1 MTSSSLLSITT
12 FMYFGT
18 ALGYLVALVF
28 RSRGT
33 AKYSGYL
40 AWITTVV
47 QTAAIVI
54 RWVESYQLGIGHAPM
69 TNMYESLIFFAWC
82 IVLAY
87 LLLELK
93 YDHPGLGAAVVP
105 FAFLAMA
112 YASFGQDTGIKPL
125 IPALKSNWL
134 IAHVVT
140 CFLGYAAF
148 ALACGTGLI
157 YLFFGK
163 EDSRTR
169 MLPGKDVLEEVIYQ
183 TVLVGFLLLTAGI
196 ATGAVWADQAWGT
209 YWSWDPQGNLVADH
223 LVRLRGHDPRPAH
236 ARLAGQAR
244 RLDVPD
250 RIRGGAVHLL
260 RGEPAPGRTS
270 LLRLNQGG
278 PWGSPDSWPI

>member
-12 FMYFGT
+12 FLYFGT

-28 RSRGT
+28 KSPKT
-33 AKYSGYL
+33 AKLSSYL
-40 AWITTVV
+40 AWITTAV
-47 QTAAIVI
+47 QTAAIII
-54 RWVESYQLGIGHAPM
+54 RWVESYHLGVGHAPM

-93 YDHPGLGAAVVP
+93 YDHRGLGAAIAP

-148 ALACGTGLI
+148 AVACGSGII
-157 YLFFGK
+157 YLFFGRD
-163 EDSRTR
+163 DSKNR
-169 MLPGKDVLEEVIYQ
+169 MLPGRDILEEVIYQ

-209 YWSWDPQGNLVADH
+209 YWSWDPKETWSLITWFVYA
-223 LVRLRGHDPRPAH
+223 VMIH
-236 ARLAGQAR
+236 ARLMRGWRGRRIAWMSLIGFGTVLFTYFGVNMLLAGLHSYA
-244 RLDVPD
+244 
-250 RIRGGAVHLL
+250 
-260 RGEPAPGRTS
+260 
-270 LLRLNQGG
+270 
-278 PWGSPDSWPI
+278 

>member
-1 MTSSSLLSITT
+1 MNSSTLLSATT
-12 FMYFGT
+12 FLYFAT

-28 RSRGT
+28 RSPRT
-33 AKYSGYL
+33 AKGSSYL
-40 AWITTVV
+40 AWITTLV
-47 QTAAIVI
+47 QTAAIII
-54 RWVESYQLGIGHAPM
+54 RWVESYRLGIGHAPM

-93 YDHPGLGAAVVP
+93 YSNRGLGAAVTP

-148 ALACGTGLI
+148 AVAAGTGLVF
-157 YLFFGK
+157 LLSGSK
-163 EDSRTR
+163 GREGG
-169 MLPGKDVLEEVIYQ
+169 MLPDKDVLEEVIYR

-209 YWSWDPQGNLVADH
+209 YWSWDPKETWSLVTWFVYAV
-223 LVRLRGHDPRPAH
+223 LIH
-236 ARLAGQAR
+236 ARLMRGWRGR
-244 RLDVPD
+244 RIAWMSL
-250 RIRGGAVHLL
+250 IGFGAVLFTYFGVNFLL
-260 RGEPAPGRTS
+260 AGLHSYA
-270 LLRLNQGG
+270 
-278 PWGSPDSWPI
+278 